1 MQKLQVDCQM
11 KIQDLIQMKT
21 TGDTTQQERLMQE
34 RERLMITLNPV
45 QSPPSLIS
53 VVSAG
58 AAG

>member
-1 MQKLQVDCQM
+1 M

-45 QSPPSLIS
+45 ESAPPLIP
-53 VVSAG
+53 VVTSAG
-58 AAG
+58 VAG